1 MQFSICHP
9 RRRSAS
15 RAICFLALA
24 ASAALAQEPQ
34 PVAPASTDATKAQTT
49 EKKPDAA
56 VDPATAGVDKRVFG
70 VLPNYRTAN
79 GSAPYEPIT
88 TKQKFT
94 IATKDSFDYPVLLTT
109 AFFAGYSQLTGSGN
123 SVYGQG
129 LKGFAY
135 RYGINYVDQVV
146 GNYFPEAIIPTI
158 FHTDPRYFRKGTG
171 SFGSRAWYALD
182 RIFVC
187 KNNHGNMT
195 FNVNEWIGNPVAAI
209 AASSYH
215 PHQRTTGDIA
225 SEAGSFI
232 LSDAIGQELK
242 EFWPDVKHHFT
253 KKHDEAH

>member
-1 MQFSICHP
+1 MHFSIRPWRC
-9 RRRSAS
+9 RSAS
-15 RAICFLALA
+15 RALFLVALA
-24 ASAALAQEPQ
+24 ASAVWAQEVQ
-34 PVAPASTDATKAQTT
+34 PAAPAPEVKQAQPSPAKAQD
-49 EKKPDAA
+49 PA
-56 VDPATAGVDKRVFG
+56 VDPATAGVDKRLFG

-79 GSAPYEPIT
+79 GSAPYEPISA
-88 TKQKFT
+88 KQKFT
-94 IATKDSFDYPVLLTT
+94 IATKDSFDYPVLFTT

-129 LKGFAY
+129 VKGFAY

-146 GNYFPEAIIPTI
+146 GNYFPEAIIPVL
-158 FHTDPRYFRKGTG
+158 FRTDPRYFRKGTG
-171 SFGSRAWYALD
+171 SVASRAWYALD

-195 FNVNEWIGNPVAAI
+195 FNVNEWVGNPVAAL

-253 KKHDEAH
+253 KKHDEVH